1 MSPEPNLLVL
11 ARRRRGPALPLI
23 LSLLAAGAGVMAPSR
38 ASCAGDDPGSNSARS
53 VEPAGE
59 STSERPRGPLLRLG
73 RADAWFGLAAMVG
86 VGAAAFADHE
96 LRERALATDGRRAR
110 RLAHA
115 AEHLGSPEVVGPVIL
130 VGYVAGR
137 ALGRPALAGASA
149 RVGIPVAAAAVAAG
163 AIKLA
168 IGRVR
173 PEDAAGESHPYQPFS
188 GHDSFPSGHAALAF
202 ATATALDRE
211 TRAGWV
217 PWVAYPLA
225 ALVGWSRVRDDK
237 HWTSDV
243 VAGAALGAWTAAK
256 TYDAVRE
263 WEGRSGRL
271 GIQIDGRG
279 GALRTAVRFSY

>member
-115 AEHLGSPEVVGPVIL
+115 AEHLGSPEVVGPAL
-130 VGYVAGR
+130 LLTWAAGR
-137 ALGRPALAGASA
+137 AFDRPRVAAVGRRIGL
-149 RVGIPVAAAAVAAG
+149 PVAAAVMVVG
-163 AIKLA
+163 VVKVPV
-168 IGRVR
+168 GRVR
-173 PEDAAGESHPYQPFS
+173 PEDSDTESDPWQPFS
-188 GHDSFPSGHAALAF
+188 GHASFPSGHAAIAF
-202 ATATALDRE
+202 ATATAVDRE

-225 ALVGWSRVRDDK
+225 ALVGWSRVRDDQ
-237 HWTSDV
+237 HWASDV
-243 VAGAALGAWTAAK
+243 VAGAALGVWTAAK
-256 TYDAVRE
+256 THDALRE
-263 WEGRSGRL
+263 REGRSGRL
-271 GIQIDGRG
+271 GIQVEGRG
-279 GALRTAVRFSY
+279 GALRAAVRLSY